1 MENKESEIIN
11 LIMTSL
17 NNADKKEDS
26 QIFIENLLCNI
37 EGVENEKS

>member
-17 NNADKKEDS
+17 NNANKKEDS
-26 QIFIENLLCNI
+26 LQ
-37 EGVENEKS
+37 KR